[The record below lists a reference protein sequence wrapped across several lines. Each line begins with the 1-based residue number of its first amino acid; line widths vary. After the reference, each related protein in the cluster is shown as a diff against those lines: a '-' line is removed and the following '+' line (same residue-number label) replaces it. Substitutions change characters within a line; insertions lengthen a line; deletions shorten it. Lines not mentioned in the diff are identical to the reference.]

1 MSIYINRVITVFNRK
16 TSLRLTA
23 AEWNILDT
31 ICLKE
36 HLKRKHLL
44 ELIEQQRDKALC
56 FTAAVR
62 LFSLLYLSAVAD
74 KVLSSYFPFSDC
86 SPDFNRILSA
96 ISSKPDNVSFS
107 KSPE

>member
-1 MSIYINRVITVFNRK
+1 MSIYINRVITVFSRK

-44 ELIEQQRDKALC
+44 ELIEQQRDKSLC

-74 KVLSSYFPFSDC
+74 KVLNSYFPVSYNL
-86 SPDFNRILSA
+86 PDFNRILSA
-96 ISSKPDNVSFS
+96 ISSNHDNSSFS
-107 KSPE
+107 QPH